1 MYDEHDRRGP
11 ERDER
16 TGDDTTDWDD
26 EETGRNLGGRLAYL
40 FLLLRRGDAH
50 LRRGDHPRAGAFQG
64 QGRVLHL
71 LSLQSPIAQKEL
83 AYLLGIRSQSLGELL
98 GKLEEA
104 GLVRR
109 EPSPE
114 DRRTSMVDLT
124 DAGRTAA
131 EQREETPSAD
141 PFTVL
146 SDEEQDQLAGLLD
159 RVIEAMESRLPGG
172 ADAHMRKF
180 KQMAFGFEGRG
191 GPGFGRGFGPG
202 FDGPGHREHRGGR
215 GRGRERGGERGRE
228 RGRERER
235 GDERGRERG
244 RGRSP
249 RGERWDW

>member
-1 MYDEHDRRGP
+1 MYDEHDQRGP

-16 TGDDTTDWDD
+16 TGDDAPDWDD
-26 EETGRNLGGRLAYL
+26 EETGRNLGWRLSYL

-50 LRRGDHPRAGAFQG
+50 LRRGDRPRAGAFQG

-71 LSLQSPIAQKEL
+71 LSLQSPIAQKDL

-131 EQREETPSAD
+131 EQREETPSDD
-141 PFTVL
+141 PFSVL

-159 RVIEAMESRLPGG
+159 RVIEAKESQLTGA
-172 ADAHMRKF
+172 ADARMRKF
-180 KQMAFGFEGRG
+180 KQIAFEFESRG

-215 GRGRERGGERGRE
+215 GRGRERGGERGHE
-228 RGRERER
+228 RGRE
-235 GDERGRERG
+235 GG